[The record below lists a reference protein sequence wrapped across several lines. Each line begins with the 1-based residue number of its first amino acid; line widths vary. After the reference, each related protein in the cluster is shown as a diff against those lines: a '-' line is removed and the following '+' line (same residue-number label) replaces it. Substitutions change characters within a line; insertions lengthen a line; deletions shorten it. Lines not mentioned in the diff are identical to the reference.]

1 MKALLTKED
10 LMNNNSDR
18 QIIEYLSARDEKALE
33 LIGEKYG
40 DYIFRIAFNML
51 GDKADAEECR
61 NDVLLALW
69 NAAPDGGDHGSIA
82 AFVATVARRISIN
95 RYNEKKRAKRIPSE
109 LTVSI
114 DELIGYPEEP
124 SSSDEGYQ
132 VSELAGQINVFLRGL
147 NKANRFIFISRYYE
161 AEPVENIARETGK
174 SVSAVYKALKRIKKQ
189 LSAHLERNGYK
200 L

>member
-1 MKALLTKED
+1 
-10 LMNNNSDR
+10 MNNNSDR
-18 QIIEYLSARDEKALE
+18 QIIEYLSVHNEKALE

-69 NAAPDGGDHGSIA
+69 NAAPDGGDHGSIS

-147 NKANRFIFISRYYE
+147 NKTNRFIFISRYYE
-161 AEPVENIARETGK
+161 AEPVETIARETGK